1 MSTYLNKNAYEIRA
15 DILNQAQS
23 IVMEKYNREFKVW
36 EASVTRHPDSGQIIS
51 IKDAPIFP
59 TNDEILKTANE
70 LYSFVDT
77 K

>member
-23 IVMEKYNREFKVW
+23 IVMEKYNREFQVW

-51 IKDAPIFP
+51 IKDTPIFP